1 MDSNKQIEFNFL
13 MRRNQ
18 HPYVE
23 SEYINGYKKDISLKN
38 LSDFDQ
44 IIDKLNYLKTTGLY
58 N

>member
-44 IIDKLNYLKTTGLY
+44 IIDKLNYLKTTG
-58 N
+58 